1 VAEAG
6 NARLSFSGALFPPTA
21 RRTRLGNPL
30 WLAIPGL
37 LFLAVFFVYPVLR
50 LLLLSVQDGDT
61 GAFSLAAY
69 ARLISRSIYVR
80 VLENTFE
87 IAGQTTLCCLL
98 LGYPVAYWLARMSAR
113 RRQSLLL
120 LVLLPFWT
128 SALVKAFAWIVL
140 LARTGLVAKLL
151 MQATGAEQP
160 VELLYGRGSVLMG
173 MVHTLLPLAVMTM
186 LPVMTQ
192 IDQQCLRAAQ
202 TLGAPRAQAFWRV
215 FFQLSMPGVAAAG
228 LLVFIASLGFFITPA
243 LLGGPQDSMIAP
255 LIITQIQTMLN
266 WGFAGAL
273 AAMLIATALTTC
285 AIYNWVFGLST
296 VSGAAARDAEARGW
310 LATIGMRLLTGIANV
325 SGLVSEG
332 LARLLG
338 GYRFNWLMPIIAWL
352 VVGFMI
358 LPILVIFPMGF
369 TSSSFLEFPPPG
381 YGLRW
386 MATYFQSEV
395 WVTATLR
402 SFAVA
407 FMTGL
412 LTTCIAGLGALG
424 VARSQGRWGSVIFGL
439 FLAPMIVPSI
449 VSAVALF
456 YLFAQLSLVAT
467 DAGLVIG
474 HTVMAIP
481 VVFVTVLAVLKG
493 YDWRLDQA
501 AATLGAS
508 RPSVLRKVTIP
519 LIKGGLLAAFLFAF
533 IWSFEELTVAI
544 FIGGGLKT
552 TLPKA
557 MWDDMLLQVNPTVA
571 AVSAVV
577 LLIVASL
584 FAVAQRLRQAE

>member
-1 VAEAG
+1 MSDAQLSLAG
-6 NARLSFSGALFPPTA
+6 PLFPPASRRTA
-21 RRTRLGNPL
+21 RLANPL
-30 WLAIPGL
+30 WLAAPGL
-37 LFLAVFFVYPVLR
+37 LLLAVFFVYPVLH
-50 LLLLSVQDGDT
+50 LLLLSLQDGDT
-61 GAFSLAAY
+61 GAWSLASY
-69 ARLISRSIYVR
+69 GRLFSRSIYLR
-80 VLENTFE
+80 VLENTFV
-87 IAGQTTLCCLL
+87 IAGQTTAICLL
-98 LGYPVAYWLARMSAR
+98 LGYPVAYWLAGMSPR

-140 LARTGLVAKLL
+140 LARTGLVARLL
-151 MQATGAEQP
+151 MDATGADQP
-160 VELLYGRGSVLMG
+160 IDLLYGRGAVLMG

-192 IDQQCLRAAQ
+192 IDRQYLRAAQ

-243 LLGGPQDSMIAP
+243 LLGGPKDSMIAP
-255 LIITQIQTMLN
+255 LIISQIQTMLN

-273 AAMLIATALTTC
+273 AAMLTATALATC
-285 AIYNWVFGLST
+285 AIYNWVFGLAT
-296 VSGAAARDAEARGW
+296 VSGAAAARHSDGRGW
-310 LATIGMRLLTGIANV
+310 LAAAGMALLTGLANIHGAIA
-325 SGLVSEG
+325 ER
-332 LARLLG
+332 LAHWLG
-338 GYRFNWLMPIIAWL
+338 GYRFDWLVPAAAWL
-352 VVGFMI
+352 TIGFMI

-386 MATYFQSEV
+386 MATYLHSEV

-402 SFAVA
+402 SFGVA
-407 FMTGL
+407 FATGIA
-412 LTTCIAGLGALG
+412 TTTIAGLAALG
-424 VARSQGRWGSVIFGL
+424 VARSPGRWSAVIFGL

-449 VSAVALF
+449 VSAIALF

-474 HTVMAIP
+474 HTVMATP
-481 VVFVTVLAVLKG
+481 VVFVTMLAILKG

-508 RPSVLRKVTIP
+508 RPRALRKVTIP
-519 LIKGGLLAAFLFAF
+519 LIKGGLAAAFLFAF

-571 AVSAVV
+571 AVSVVV
-577 LLIVASL
+577 LVIVATL
-584 FAVAQRLRQAE
+584 FAAAQRLRRPE